1 MRRCQRFPCIR
12 HTSKTD
18 SQLAKAELISEAEGT
33 SVKTYIRKGN
43 KDCVAAVRKRSE
55 EKKMRNN
62 PAGTKVSEE
71 GRVLVQRFPCS
82 PWGTQ

>member
-18 SQLAKAELISEAEGT
+18 SQLAKAELISETEGT

-43 KDCVAAVRKRSE
+43 KGCVAAVRKKSE
-55 EKKMRNN
+55 EKK
-62 PAGTKVSEE
+62 
-71 GRVLVQRFPCS
+71 
-82 PWGTQ
+82 